1 VKGTAGGYISKFS
14 YKEKTSFGTTKPGW
28 IMAEYSIDRRDDVVI
43 AKIYRSPIRRQA
55 TWSLQEIESFLM
67 SDDDAG
73 AGAPA
78 APGQV

>member
-1 VKGTAGGYISKFS
+1 VKGTAGGYISIS
-14 YKEKTSFGTTKPGW
+14 YQEKTSSGTTKPGGW